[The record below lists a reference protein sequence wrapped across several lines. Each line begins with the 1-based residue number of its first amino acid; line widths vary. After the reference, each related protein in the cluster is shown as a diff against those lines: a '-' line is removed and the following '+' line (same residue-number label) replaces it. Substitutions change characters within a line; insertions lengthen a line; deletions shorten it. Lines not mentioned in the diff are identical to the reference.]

1 MDVVSILFS
10 LIKKFHVKIVFSS
23 LTYDGMILQ
32 GGMYV
37 FHLLDSY
44 AAGTSIL
51 FLGITEVF
59 VIGWLYGKMFMP
71 NSHKSLACQAEHL
84 LYM

>member
-1 MDVVSILFS
+1 
-10 LIKKFHVKIVFSS
+10 
-23 LTYDGMILQ
+23 
-32 GGMYV
+32 MYV

-59 VIGWLYGKMFMP
+59 VIGWLYGKALIP
-71 NSHKSLACQAEHL
+71 NLHKSSAPQAEFCSTGESNL
-84 LYM
+84 

>member
-1 MDVVSILFS
+1 
-10 LIKKFHVKIVFSS
+10 
-23 LTYDGMILQ
+23 
-32 GGMYV
+32 MYV

-59 VIGWLYGKMFMP
+59 VVGWLYGKALIP
-71 NSHKSLACQAEHL
+71 NLHKSSASQAEVCSTGESNL
-84 LYM
+84 

>member
-1 MDVVSILFS
+1 
-10 LIKKFHVKIVFSS
+10 
-23 LTYDGMILQ
+23 
-32 GGMYV
+32 MYV

-59 VIGWLYGKMFMP
+59 VIGWLYGKTLP
-71 NSHKSLACQAEHL
+71 SYSHKSLAFQAEFVT
-84 LYM
+84 YS